1 MSLNY
6 DEKVKDLLS
15 EGVYEVLLTAVDEGK
30 IDQKKAESIA
40 EQLHKS
46 VVGDF
51 RRQVSSDSFD
61 RTDFREILSGWYQY
75 SAFDFT
81 HEEAVKC
88 LIRAL
93 KHPNLGEDLLSSKLY
108 QNDSNFFSAGACNP
122 IAKEIEDMEK
132 QKDKK
137 VVLFIGETGVG
148 KSTLCNAIT
157 CSQEFKVS
165 SGTESCTQEVRV
177 KEGFFRGDEAKP
189 ITIID
194 TVGFNDGL
202 KESDDSETTALIR
215 K

>member
-1 MSLNY
+1 MSLNN
-6 DEKVKDLLS
+6 DEKVKNLLS
-15 EGVYEVLLTAVDEGK
+15 EGVYEVLLNAVDEGK

-108 QNDSNFFSAGACNP
+108 QNDSNFFFSWRLQPDCQRNRRHGEAEG
-122 IAKEIEDMEK
+122 
-132 QKDKK
+132 QKGGS
-137 VVLFIGETGVG
+137 LH
-148 KSTLCNAIT
+148 
-157 CSQEFKVS
+157 
-165 SGTESCTQEVRV
+165 
-177 KEGFFRGDEAKP
+177 RGDRGGQEHP
-189 ITIID
+189 LQRHHLLSR
-194 TVGFNDGL
+194 VQG
-202 KESDDSETTALIR
+202 
-215 K
+215 

>member
-6 DEKVKDLLS
+6 DEKVKNLLS
-15 EGVYEVLLTAVDEGK
+15 EGVYEVLLNAVDEGK

-75 SAFDFT
+75 SAFDFK

-88 LIRAL
+88 LIRTL

-108 QNDSNFFSAGACNP
+108 QNNSNFFFQLALATRLPKKSKTWRSKRTKRWFSSLGRPGWARAPSATPSPALKSSRLALEQNP
-122 IAKEIEDMEK
+122 ARKRSVSKRDSS
-132 QKDKK
+132 
-137 VVLFIGETGVG
+137 GEM
-148 KSTLCNAIT
+148 KPSPSLSSTL
-157 CSQEFKVS
+157 
-165 SGTESCTQEVRV
+165 SGSMM
-177 KEGFFRGDEAKP
+177 A
-189 ITIID
+189 
-194 TVGFNDGL
+194 
-202 KESDDSETTALIR
+202 
-215 K
+215 